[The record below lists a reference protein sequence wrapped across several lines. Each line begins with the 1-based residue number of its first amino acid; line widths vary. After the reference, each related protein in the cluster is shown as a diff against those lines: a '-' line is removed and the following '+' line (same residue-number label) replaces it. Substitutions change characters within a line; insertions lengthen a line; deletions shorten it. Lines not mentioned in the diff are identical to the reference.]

1 MGFYK
6 KSKIGFVLKCAMNT
20 ESGEYALKGR
30 AQDHISPSLYYLL
43 FEAFAAFA
51 FAAFALAAFASFIV
65 E

>member
-1 MGFYK
+1 M
-6 KSKIGFVLKCAMNT
+6 CCDNP

-51 FAAFALAAFASFIV
+51 LAAFALAAFASFIV